1 MAVRSLVCAVDFS
14 DGSRTALRYA
24 AVVSTLID
32 AQLVVLTVN
41 DALLVD
47 AARASGRGNWP
58 ETQAYKDL
66 RSFCAATLGAAA
78 SPTFLVRVGQPAETI
93 LEVARE
99 LGASLVVMGVQ
110 GLTGLRKSF
119 FGSTAERVLR
129 DTTVPVLV
137 TPTDCHAPGSR
148 EDLTAVVRRVI
159 VPVDLSPAS
168 TPQARIASVIGSALR
183 VPVLLLHAIEPLS
196 MPLKWRAQLP
206 SVDMER
212 RMRAE
217 ATMEQV
223 RADAG
228 IPAAEAIVAFGE
240 PSEEIGKA
248 ASARGAGL
256 VVMGLHA
263 SGTAR
268 VGSVTY
274 RVLSLARVPVL
285 ALPAA
290 AVARAEDDGR
300 APAGA
305 SRLMTCRNGSFEFLY
320 L

>member
-1 MAVRSLVCAVDFS
+1 MAARSVVCAVDFS

-32 AQLVVLTVN
+32 AQLVVLTVT
-41 DALLVD
+41 DALLVE
-47 AARASGRGNWP
+47 AAGASGRGDWP

-66 RSFCAATLGAAA
+66 RTFCAAALGDAA
-78 SPTFLVRVGQPAETI
+78 PPMLLVRVGQPAQSI

-99 LGASLVVMGVQ
+99 LAAALVVMGAQ

-137 TPTDCHAPGSR
+137 TPTDCHAPGSPH
-148 EDLTAVVRRVI
+148 DLTTLVRRII
-159 VPVDLSPAS
+159 VPLDLSPAS
-168 TPQARIASVIGSALR
+168 TPQARIASAIGGALR
-183 VPVLLLHAIEPLS
+183 VPVLLLHAVEPLS
-196 MPLKWRAQLP
+196 MPLKWREQLP

-217 ATMEQV
+217 AAMEQV

-228 IPAAEAIVAFGE
+228 IGAAEAIVAFGE
-240 PSEEIGKA
+240 PSEEIAKA

-256 VVMGLHA
+256 VVMGLQA
-263 SGTAR
+263 SDSAR

-285 ALPAA
+285 ALPAR
-290 AVARAEDDGR
+290 AVADLAR
-300 APAGA
+300 
-305 SRLMTCRNGSFEFLY
+305 TCERPHSVETA
-320 L
+320 